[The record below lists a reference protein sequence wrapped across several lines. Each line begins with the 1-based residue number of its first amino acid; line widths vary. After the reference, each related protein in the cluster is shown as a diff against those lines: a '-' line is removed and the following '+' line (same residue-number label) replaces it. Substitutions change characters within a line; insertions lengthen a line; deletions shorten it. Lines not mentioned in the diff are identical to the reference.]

1 MEFSDMLKHLGLA
14 LLIAGAAIPV
24 RAADKPPVV
33 VELYQSQG
41 CSSCPPA
48 DLNVNALADRAD
60 VLALSFAVTY
70 WDQLGWKDTFARDAF
85 TARQYDYAKGFK
97 RSQVATPQVVINGR
111 SDLVGNNRA
120 QLLDAIATAAPLA
133 GPALSVSG
141 GKVVI
146 GAAPARPEADV
157 WLVRYDPRVQ
167 QVAVRRGENA
177 GKTLPHRNIVRE
189 LVRLGPWTG
198 KPATFALPVTTD
210 PNLKT
215 AVLVQARRGGPIL
228 SAAKI

>member
-1 MEFSDMLKHLGLA
+1 MLKRLGLA
-14 LLIAGAAIPV
+14 LLLSVAGLSAHAA
-24 RAADKPPVV
+24 AKPPVV

-48 DLNVNALADRAD
+48 DLNVNALADRPD

-120 QLLDAIATAAPLA
+120 QLDAAIAKAAPLP
-133 GPALSVSG
+133 GPALTVSA
-141 GKVVI
+141 GKVSI
-146 GAAPARPEADV
+146 AASAAPAEADV

-177 GKTLPHRNIVRE
+177 GKTLPHRNIVKE
-189 LVRLGPWTG
+189 LVRLGAWTG
-198 KPATFALPVTTD
+198 KSATFALPAASD

-215 AVLVQARRGGPIL
+215 AILVQARRGGPIL
-228 SAAKI
+228 AAVKA

>member
-1 MEFSDMLKHLGLA
+1 MLKRLGLA
-14 LLIAGAAIPV
+14 LAIMAGAV
-24 RAADKPPVV
+24 SVQAAAKPPVV

-48 DLNVNALADRAD
+48 DLNINALADRAD
-60 VLALSFAVTY
+60 LLALSFSVTY
-70 WDQLGWKDTFARDAF
+70 WDQLGWKDTFAKDAF

-120 QLLDAIATAAPLA
+120 QLDAAIAKATPLA
-133 GPALSVSG
+133 GPALAVSG
-141 GKVVI
+141 GKVSVAA
-146 GAAPARPEADV
+146 GAAPAEAEV

-177 GKTLPHRNIVRE
+177 GKTLPHRNIVKE
-189 LVRLGPWTG
+189 LIRLGPWTG
-198 KPATFALPVTTD
+198 QAASFALPATSD

-215 AVLVQARRGGPIL
+215 AILVQARRGGPIL
-228 SAAKI
+228 AAVKA

>member
-1 MEFSDMLKHLGLA
+1 MLKRVGLA
-14 LLIAGAAIPV
+14 LALAAGALSAQ
-24 RAADKPPVV
+24 AAGKPPVV

-48 DLNVNALADRAD
+48 DHNVNALADRPD
-60 VLALSFAVTY
+60 VLALSFSVTY
-70 WDQLGWKDTFARDAF
+70 WDRLGWKDTFAKDAF

-97 RSQVATPQVVINGR
+97 RNSVATPQVVINGR

-120 QLLDAIATAAPLA
+120 QLDAAIAKAAPLP
-133 GPALSVSG
+133 GPTVTFAA
-141 GKVVI
+141 GKVTI
-146 GAAPARPEADV
+146 AAAPATGEADV
-157 WLVRYDPRVQ
+157 WLVRYDPRIQ

-189 LVRLGPWTG
+189 LVRLGSWTG
-198 KPATFALPVTTD
+198 KPASFVLPAAAD

-215 AVLVQARRGGPIL
+215 AILVQTRVGGPIL
-228 SAAKI
+228 AAAKV